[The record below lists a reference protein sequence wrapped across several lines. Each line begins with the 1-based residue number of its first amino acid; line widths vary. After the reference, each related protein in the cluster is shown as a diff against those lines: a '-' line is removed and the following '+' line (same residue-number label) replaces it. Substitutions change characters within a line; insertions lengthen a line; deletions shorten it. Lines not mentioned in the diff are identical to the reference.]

1 MTLIMI
7 PRFLKK
13 RFLRASTVDNRHT
26 STPNKATDQINNE
39 ADVSNNIKAS
49 DGVNSNVDIYAD
61 NNKLVSTSY
70 TKAPISQ
77 LYRKL
82 SGRAL
87 GITVKPK
94 LLGELP
100 KLSDDKSTLTFY
112 VLQDYSRSN
121 SILIDLQTQEHKLPP
136 ALVGV
141 RDSAHNINENAAI
154 IFLNH
159 PKATDD
165 QLSPRLARLVAA
177 ILQYPDL
184 NVSLVPISIL
194 WGRAPEKEDSLFK
207 LLMTDNWEYPS
218 FTKQLFNIGVMGRD
232 TFVQFHTPQDLRTV
246 IYNNLNDGSEEP
258 HFDSN
263 ANHSFSERSQENDLN
278 TDLAL
283 NLAKTSKQLS
293 ATEEPTTPTSE
304 VTSSSPQT
312 SKPTFTQALIPVAD
326 ANRELLRTLQ
336 YQLDI
341 YLDKQRASMLGP
353 DLSDRR
359 NLVDKLIYSP
369 AIKHAIEKEAK
380 DTGVTEHQARD
391 IARGYANEM
400 VNNYS
405 YSIIRVFERFLTW
418 LWTQL
423 YDGVEVHHF
432 ERVRQLATDHEIV
445 YVPCHRSHVDYLL
458 LSYVIYK
465 RGLSIPYVAAGD
477 NLDVPLLGP
486 LLRGAVAFYIRR
498 SFRGNELY
506 TAVLREYMHNLV
518 SRNTPIE
525 YFIEGGRSRS
535 GRLLPPKMGMLAMT
549 VHSQLRK
556 TNKPVVFIPTY
567 IGYERIM
574 EGGTYIGELK
584 GKPKESESFI
594 GLLKVTRKIER
605 IFGNVHLS
613 FGTPLHL
620 GDFMQKFEV
629 SADSLPLDR
638 TDTPLDKKTNA
649 MVDNIGVKIMQNINK
664 AAVVNPVSLLSLVLL
679 SAPKAALDEV
689 ICREQI
695 ALYQGIARYLP
706 YAEDTIVTDMSP
718 QAIIDY
724 GIKLKLIER
733 IPHILGDIIQVAG
746 KQEALL
752 SYFRNNILHV
762 FILLSF
768 LAALVARNG
777 RIQRSR
783 LDNIV
788 SQLYPFLQSELF
800 LYYPAHGLQDILNQ
814 KIDNLIEHGLII
826 ELEDGVLSAPAT
838 NSSRY
843 QQLQVLATPVE
854 QSLERY
860 FMTLALLAQQGSGN
874 LTESEVVDLCHLLG
888 QRLSVLY
895 ADDIPDFFDRSL
907 FTSFVNALIRLD
919 YLQKDEETGVL
930 TFDQRINNIA
940 HHAKYILTPDM
951 MQILQQVASLD
962 EKEILHAITEISN
975 KKQRK
980 FGRKR

>member
-1 MTLIMI
+1 MI
-7 PRFLKK
+7 PKFLKK
-13 RFLRASTVDNRHT
+13 RIFKAPV
-26 STPNKATDQINNE
+26 ATDNTSVTAESVTLATDDNPI
-39 ADVSNNIKAS
+39 ATKTYSN
-49 DGVNSNVDIYAD
+49 
-61 NNKLVSTSY
+61 
-70 TKAPISQ
+70 APLNQ

-82 SGRAL
+82 SGQVLDVA
-87 GITVKPK
+87 VKPK

-100 KLSDDKSTLTFY
+100 EFDHDDQTLRFY

-141 RDSAHNINENAAI
+141 HDSAHNIKENAAI
-154 IFLNH
+154 IFLHH
-159 PKATDD
+159 PHAKDT
-165 QLSPRLARLVAA
+165 QLSPRLSRLVSAV
-177 ILQYPDL
+177 LQHPEL
-184 NVSLVPISIL
+184 KVRLVPVSIL

-207 LLMTDNWEYPS
+207 LLTTDNWQDPS
-218 FTKQLFNIGVMGRD
+218 ITKQLFNIGVMGRD
-232 TFVQFHTPQDLRTV
+232 TFVQFHPPQDLR
-246 IYNNLNDGSEEP
+246 
-258 HFDSN
+258 
-263 ANHSFSERSQENDLN
+263 
-278 TDLAL
+278 
-283 NLAKTSKQLS
+283 
-293 ATEEPTTPTSE
+293 
-304 VTSSSPQT
+304 
-312 SKPTFTQALIPVAD
+312 ALINNSLKSDDEESVASESVTANLKED
-326 ANRELLRTLQ
+326 VLKDIDSKNNDSKEKDSAIKNIDEAPNYAMVASADGNRELVRSLQ
-336 YQLDI
+336 QQLTI

-369 AIKHAIEKEAK
+369 AIKHAIEAEALE
-380 DTGVTEHQARD
+380 TGTSNREAR
-391 IARGYANEM
+391 ILAKSYANEM
-400 VNNYS
+400 VNDYS
-405 YSIIRVFERFLTW
+405 HSIVRGFYKFLTW

-432 ERVRQLATDHEIV
+432 ERVRELAADYELI

-477 NLDVPLLGP
+477 NLDVPVLGP

-498 SFRGNELY
+498 SFRGNALY
-506 TAVLREYMHNLV
+506 TAVLREYMHTLIT
-518 SRNTPIE
+518 RHTPIE

-549 VHSQLRK
+549 VHSQLRQ

-584 GKPKESESFI
+584 GKPKESESLM
-594 GLLKVTRKIER
+594 GLLKVGRKIER

-620 GDFMQKFEV
+620 SEFMQKFEV
-629 SADSLPLDR
+629 PANSLPADR
-638 TDTPLDKKTNA
+638 TDTLLDDKASA
-649 MVDNIGVKIMQNINK
+649 MVDNIGVKVMQHINK
-664 AAVVNPVSLLSLVLL
+664 AAVVTPVSLLSLVLL
-679 SAPKAALDEV
+679 SAPKAALDEE

-695 ALYQGIARYLP
+695 ALYQGLAQQLP
-706 YAEDTIVTDMSP
+706 YSDDTVITDMTP
-718 QAIIDY
+718 QQIIDY

-746 KQEALL
+746 KQAALL

-777 RIQRSR
+777 RIDRRR
-783 LDNIV
+783 LSSIAE
-788 SQLYPFLQSELF
+788 QLYPFLQSELF
-800 LYYPAHGLQDILNQ
+800 LYYPAHGLAETLN
-814 KIDNLIEHGLII
+814 KKLDNLVTHGLIV
-826 ELEDGVLSAPAT
+826 ELDNDMLSIPES
-838 NSSRY
+838 NSRCY

-874 LTESEVVDLCHLLG
+874 LTENEVVDLCHLLG

-895 ADDIPDFFDRSL
+895 ADDIPDFFDRAL
-907 FTSFVNALIRLD
+907 FTSFLGALTRLD
-919 YLQKDEETGVL
+919 YLQKEAETGIL
-930 TFDQRINNIA
+930 TFDQRINDIA
-940 HHAKYILTPDM
+940 HHAKYVLRPEM
-951 MQILQQVASLD
+951 MQILQQVASLN
-962 EKEILHAITEISN
+962 EEEIAHAITEISN

>member
-1 MTLIMI
+1 MI
-7 PRFLKK
+7 PSFLKNKFLKK
-13 RFLRASTVDNRHT
+13 RIFKAPVTADSP
-26 STPNKATDQINNE
+26 SATDNDAITDGE
-39 ADVSNNIKAS
+39 PVVTKPYSN
-49 DGVNSNVDIYAD
+49 
-61 NNKLVSTSY
+61 
-70 TKAPISQ
+70 APINQ
-77 LYRKL
+77 LYRKV
-82 SGRAL
+82 SGQLLDVA
-87 GITVKPK
+87 VKPK

-100 KLSDDKSTLTFY
+100 EFDTDDQTLRFY

-121 SILIDLQTQEHKLPP
+121 SILIDLQTQEHNLPP

-141 RDSAHNINENAAI
+141 NDVAHNIKENAAI
-154 IFLNH
+154 IFLHH
-159 PKATDD
+159 PHSKDS
-165 QLSPRLARLVAA
+165 QLSPRLSRLVSAV
-177 ILQYPDL
+177 LQHPEL
-184 NVSLVPISIL
+184 KVRLVPVSIL

-207 LLMTDNWEYPS
+207 LLTADNWEDPS
-218 FTKQLFNIGVMGRD
+218 ITKQLFNIGVMGRD
-232 TFVQFHTPQDLRTV
+232 TFVQFHPPQDLRTL
-246 IYNNLNDGSEEP
+246 INDNLQGHGEGP
-258 HFDSN
+258 AVFDSTATDSTDSSHSTADSTN
-263 ANHSFSERSQENDLN
+263 ETTTVANY
-278 TDLAL
+278 AL
-283 NLAKTSKQLS
+283 
-293 ATEEPTTPTSE
+293 
-304 VTSSSPQT
+304 
-312 SKPTFTQALIPVAD
+312 VAAAD
-326 ANRELLRTLQ
+326 GNRELVRMLQ
-336 YQLDI
+336 QQLNI

-369 AIKHAIEKEAK
+369 AIKHAIEAEATASGTNVR
-380 DTGVTEHQARD
+380 DAR
-391 IARGYANEM
+391 ILAKGYANEM
-400 VNNYS
+400 VNDYS
-405 YSIIRVFERFLTW
+405 HSIIRGFYKFLTW

-432 ERVRQLATDHEIV
+432 ERVRELATDYELV

-477 NLDVPLLGP
+477 NLDVPILGP

-498 SFRGNELY
+498 SFRGNALY
-506 TAVLREYMHNLV
+506 TAVLREYMHTLIT
-518 SRNTPIE
+518 RNTPIE

-549 VHSQLRK
+549 VHSQLRQ

-574 EGGTYIGELK
+574 EGGTYVGELK
-584 GKPKESESFI
+584 GKPKESESLI
-594 GLLKVTRKIER
+594 GLLKVGRKIER

-620 GDFMQKFEV
+620 SDFMQKFDV
-629 SADSLPLDR
+629 PANSLPSDR
-638 TDTPLDKKTNA
+638 TDTPLDEKTGA
-649 MVDNIGVKIMQNINK
+649 MVDNIGVKVMQHINK
-664 AAVVNPVSLLSLVLL
+664 AAVVTPVSLLSLVLL
-679 SAPKAALDEV
+679 SAPKAALDED

-695 ALYQGIARYLP
+695 ALYQGLAQQLP
-706 YAEDTIVTDMSP
+706 YSDDTVVTDMSP
-718 QAIIDY
+718 QQIIDY
-724 GIKLKLIER
+724 GVKLKLIER

-746 KQEALL
+746 KQAALL

-777 RIQRSR
+777 RIERSR
-783 LDNIV
+783 LNSIAE
-788 SQLYPFLQSELF
+788 QLYPFLQSELF
-800 LYYPAHGLQDILNQ
+800 LYYPAHGLAETLN
-814 KIDNLIEHGLII
+814 KKVDNLLSHGLIV
-826 ELEDGVLSAPAT
+826 ELGDGVLSVPES
-838 NSSRY
+838 NSKCY

-874 LTESEVVDLCHLLG
+874 LTENEVVDLCHLLG

-895 ADDIPDFFDRSL
+895 ADDIPDFFDRAL
-907 FTSFVNALIRLD
+907 FTSFISALTRLD
-919 YLQKDEETGVL
+919 YLQKDDETGVL
-930 TFDQRINNIA
+930 TFDQRINDIA
-940 HHAKYILTPDM
+940 HHAKYVLSPDM

-962 EKEILHAITEISN
+962 EEEITHAITEISN

>member
-1 MTLIMI
+1 MI
-7 PRFLKK
+7 PKFLKK
-13 RFLRASTVDNRHT
+13 RIFKAPV
-26 STPNKATDQINNE
+26 ATDNTSVTAE
-39 ADVSNNIKAS
+39 SVTLAADGSPIATKTYSN
-49 DGVNSNVDIYAD
+49 
-61 NNKLVSTSY
+61 
-70 TKAPISQ
+70 APLNQ

-82 SGRAL
+82 SGQVLDVA
-87 GITVKPK
+87 VKPK

-100 KLSDDKSTLTFY
+100 EFDHDDQTLRFY

-141 RDSAHNINENAAI
+141 HDSAHNIKENAAI
-154 IFLNH
+154 IFLHH
-159 PKATDD
+159 PHAKDT
-165 QLSPRLARLVAA
+165 QLSPRLSRLVSAV
-177 ILQYPDL
+177 LQHPEL
-184 NVSLVPISIL
+184 KVRLVPVSIL

-207 LLMTDNWEYPS
+207 LLTTDNWQDPS
-218 FTKQLFNIGVMGRD
+218 ITKQLFNIGVMGRD
-232 TFVQFHTPQDLRTV
+232 TFVQFHPPQDLR
-246 IYNNLNDGSEEP
+246 
-258 HFDSN
+258 
-263 ANHSFSERSQENDLN
+263 
-278 TDLAL
+278 
-283 NLAKTSKQLS
+283 
-293 ATEEPTTPTSE
+293 
-304 VTSSSPQT
+304 
-312 SKPTFTQALIPVAD
+312 ALINNSLKSDDEESLASESVTANLKEDVLKDIDSKNNDSKEKDSGIKNIDEAPNYAMVASAD
-326 ANRELLRTLQ
+326 GNRELVRSLQ
-336 YQLDI
+336 QQLTI

-369 AIKHAIEKEAK
+369 AIKHAIEAEALE
-380 DTGVTEHQARD
+380 TGTSNREAR
-391 IARGYANEM
+391 ILAKSYANEM
-400 VNNYS
+400 VNDYS
-405 YSIIRVFERFLTW
+405 HSIVRGFYKFLTW

-432 ERVRQLATDHEIV
+432 ERVRELAADYELI

-477 NLDVPLLGP
+477 NLDVPVLGP

-498 SFRGNELY
+498 SFRGNALY
-506 TAVLREYMHNLV
+506 TAVLREYMHTLIT
-518 SRNTPIE
+518 RHTPIE

-549 VHSQLRK
+549 VHSQLRQ

-584 GKPKESESFI
+584 GKPKESESLM
-594 GLLKVTRKIER
+594 GLLKVGRKIER

-620 GDFMQKFEV
+620 SEFMQKFEV
-629 SADSLPLDR
+629 PANSLPADR
-638 TDTPLDKKTNA
+638 TDTLLDDKASA
-649 MVDNIGVKIMQNINK
+649 MVDNIGVKVMQHINK
-664 AAVVNPVSLLSLVLL
+664 AAVVTPVSLLSLVLL
-679 SAPKAALDEV
+679 SAPKAALDEE

-695 ALYQGIARYLP
+695 ALYQGLAQQLP
-706 YAEDTIVTDMSP
+706 YSDDTVITDMTP
-718 QAIIDY
+718 QQIIDY

-746 KQEALL
+746 KQAALL

-777 RIQRSR
+777 RIDRSR
-783 LDNIV
+783 LSSIAE
-788 SQLYPFLQSELF
+788 QLYPFLQSELF
-800 LYYPAHGLQDILNQ
+800 LYYPAHGLAETLN
-814 KIDNLIEHGLII
+814 KKLDNLLAHGLIV
-826 ELEDGVLSAPAT
+826 ELDNGMLSIPES
-838 NSSRY
+838 NSRCY

-874 LTESEVVDLCHLLG
+874 LTENEVVDLCHLLG

-895 ADDIPDFFDRSL
+895 ADDIPDFFDRAL
-907 FTSFVNALIRLD
+907 FTSFLGALTRLD
-919 YLQKDEETGVL
+919 YLQKEAETGIL
-930 TFDQRINNIA
+930 TFDQRINDIA
-940 HHAKYILTPDM
+940 HHAKYVLRPEM
-951 MQILQQVASLD
+951 MQILQQVASLN
-962 EKEILHAITEISN
+962 EEEIAHAITEISN